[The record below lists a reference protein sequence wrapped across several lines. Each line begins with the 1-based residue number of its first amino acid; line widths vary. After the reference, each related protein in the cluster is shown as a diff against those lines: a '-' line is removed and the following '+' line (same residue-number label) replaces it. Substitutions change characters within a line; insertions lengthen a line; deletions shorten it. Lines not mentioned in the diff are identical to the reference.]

1 MATERVYY
9 TDPYLTEADAAVR
22 SCTRTERGWELLL
35 DRTVFYPTGG
45 GQPCDLGTIENAR
58 VLEVC
63 ERDGEVVHLCDAP
76 VQTGR
81 TVRCAID
88 WARRFDLMQQHS
100 GEHLVSGII
109 HARFGYENVGFHM
122 GGEVITI
129 DFSGELNPEELAQV
143 ERAANEAV
151 WKNLPATVWYPAQEE
166 LKRLPY
172 RSKKE
177 LTGAVRLV
185 RFGDIDLCAC
195 CGTHVRA
202 TGEIGLIKL
211 LSAVRFHSGSRIE
224 MLCGGRALKYLN
236 GILQQNREISGLLSA
251 KPLETAQAVRRLC
264 AEAEQRKF
272 RLSQTENAMFAL
284 RTERLR
290 GRGNVLLLE
299 EPMQPDAL
307 RRLADAVAQSCGG
320 CCAVFAGEGTAYKYA
335 AGCKNGDLRDF
346 VRRLNAALSGRG
358 GGKPDFVQGSVSA
371 CSEEIEA
378 FFYSYFGKS
387 NL

>member
-1 MATERVYY
+1 M
-9 TDPYLTEADAAVR
+9 
-22 SCTRTERGWELLL
+22 
-35 DRTVFYPTGG
+35 
-45 GQPCDLGTIENAR
+45 
-58 VLEVC
+58 
-63 ERDGEVVHLCDAP
+63 
-76 VQTGR
+76 
-81 TVRCAID
+81 
-88 WARRFDLMQQHS
+88 
-100 GEHLVSGII
+100 
-109 HARFGYENVGFHM
+109 
-122 GGEVITI
+122 
-129 DFSGELNPEELAQV
+129 
-143 ERAANEAV
+143 
-151 WKNLPATVWYPAQEE
+151 
-166 LKRLPY
+166 PY

-185 RFGDIDLCAC
+185 RFGDIDMCAC

-202 TGEIGLIKL
+202 TGDIGLIKL

-284 RTERLR
+284 RAERFR
-290 GRGNVLLLE
+290 GKGNVLLLE

-346 VRRLNAALSGRG
+346 VHRLNAALSGRG